1 MKATESGDM
10 LKKRYRDAREQ
21 LEKGRRLFESV
32 LTPMTDLSGHN
43 WKHLG
48 FVCFPEVQSREELS
62 ETLNLNQE
70 ELKVLFQ
77 NLVTMKYNIFFRRF
91 LQRQNLRIRS
101 TSGGNISL

>member
-1 MKATESGDM
+1 M
-10 LKKRYRDAREQ
+10 KKRYREAREQ

-48 FVCFPEVQSREELS
+48 LVCLPEVQSREELNK
-62 ETLNLNQE
+62 TLNLNQE

-77 NLVTMKYNIFFRRF
+77 NLVTIKNRIFLSDGSYKDR
-91 LQRQNLRIRS
+91 
-101 TSGGNISL
+101 T